1 MVILDDGSF
10 PLLGGI
16 DGNFLFTTSN
26 QNYMELNQELIQQLV
41 EGKIC
46 VRNPT
51 YAEITAEQLQ
61 KLSTILHAACP
72 TDPYKL
78 KGNCPYYITNPST
91 GHWRCF
97 TSDVTRAVDIDDF
110 FIKTSNYDTPNT
122 HTRSKNAYLLLRRV
136 H

>member
-26 QNYMELNQELIQQLV
+26 QNYMELNQELIQQFR
-41 EGKIC
+41 EGKILI
-46 VRNPT
+46 RNPE
-51 YAEITAEQLQ
+51 YRNISAEQLT
-61 KLSTILHAACP
+61 KLRTIFVAACP
-72 TDPYKL
+72 KDDYTAQGQCNFYEVSN
-78 KGNCPYYITNPST
+78 GTRWYGCST
-91 GHWRCF
+91 SRELP
-97 TSDVTRAVDIDDF
+97 VVDIDDF

-122 HTRSKNAYLLLRRV
+122 LTRSKNAYLLLRRL